1 MKDLENTL
9 VRRFNEKR

>member
-1 MKDLENTL
+1 MKDSENTL